1 MEDDESFN
9 AMVEACLTAHESGGR
24 PLARQQLLAMTR
36 ALLWQLG
43 QEITQRKERRK
54 EILRLTIANEQR
66 SNPQQSRFN

>member
-9 AMVEACLTAHESGGR
+9 AMVEACLTAHEAVADAGT
-24 PLARQQLLAMTR
+24 PAMLAMTR